1 MRKKILAFL
10 CAAAMLLT
18 MTACGSSAPAE
29 TTQTT
34 AAATQPETVPETTAA
49 PTEAAEVTVTDMIG
63 REVTVI
69 SPAAIKALSASVPV
83 P

>member
-34 AAATQPETVPETTAA
+34 AAATQPETVPETEMQRQD
-49 PTEAAEVTVTDMIG
+49 PETERKLLAGFSGVYEG
-63 REVTVI
+63 NFPGYNR
-69 SPAAIKALSASVPV
+69 SG
-83 P
+83 